1 LVALSAIE
9 GLLLARR
16 HKVDAGIPVDLDR
29 TAYDVRAGR

>member
-1 LVALSAIE
+1 LAALSTIE

-29 TAYDVRAGR
+29 VAYEVRL